1 MFSFLQAQSAV
12 IEGIKKLHELNVPTK
27 RPIDYYAEMAKS
39 DQHMKKVKEVLLSK
53 EAELEKRDKVRKLR
67 ELKKIGKQVQ
77 MENARKKL
85 KEKKSFNES
94 IENVKKGKTDASTVL
109 DGGNKRGTKGAVGG
123 INKKKSDDT

>member
-12 IEGIKKLHELNVPTK
+12 IEGIKKLHELKVPTK

-109 DGGNKRGTKGAVGG
+109 DGGNKRGTKGSGGG